1 MANPQTNKWCSK
13 LFKGALKSKVKHSKR
28 LEVKGQG
35 EILTSQDFDHCCR
48 SSYRTYICDI
58 PLHRY
63 IEC

>member
-35 EILTSQDFDHCCR
+35 EILTSQDLTTVADRPTEHTFVTSPC
-48 SSYRTYICDI
+48 IGI
-58 PLHRY
+58 
-63 IEC
+63 